1 MDAIDIAGKT
11 EMELAL
17 IVSRFIEPTS
27 DHEFFLTRY
36 SEFAAMVRQKLDET
50 CSLDLF
56 LEEYG
61 KTGFIQEQSLEMEIW
76 HSDVVRVFEDKR

>member
-1 MDAIDIAGKT
+1 
-11 EMELAL
+11 
-17 IVSRFIEPTS
+17 
-27 DHEFFLTRY
+27 
-36 SEFAAMVRQKLDET
+36 MVRQKLDET